1 MKDMKKR
8 PLCALLAL
16 VLILALAPAAMAVS
30 YGAENPPERFS
41 DVKSDNWAYEYIEEM
56 AKRGAINGYPDG
68 TFKPKD
74 QVTRVEFAK
83 ILVVA
88 GGLVVPDDARS
99 SFADVRDGNWG
110 VPYIEVSKPYMT
122 YYKSGGQ
129 LMFKP
134 KEAAVREDI
143 AVAVVKLKGYDTR
156 SADLAML
163 EAMFSDVDTIS
174 EAAKPYVA
182 LAVENKLIS
191 GYTDG
196 TFRGQK
202 TITRAETAAIL
213 WRAFQYGSDD
223 KVVDP
228 TESGKPVE
236 SAQPTA
242 PVEPEKPGESQEPA
256 QPEKKQVDMIDKCAC
271 KSRNYA
277 TVIQSKEKKKIRLGD
292 EVIDH
297 WIRLSKSNWYY
308 TKFSTPNS
316 VVYSL
321 SGEFNTLTL
330 RTYAS
335 YDSIVTIYNNE
346 TQDSVLGTF
355 NVKGGA
361 EPSDHTISINGAV
374 VIWIS
379 AVYDQYA
386 DGNPTENDYVY
397 IYNAYLE

>member
-1 MKDMKKR
+1 MRSIKKR
-8 PLCALLAL
+8 ALSGLLAL
-16 VLILALAPAAMAVS
+16 VVVLALVPAAMAVD

-56 AKRGAINGYPDG
+56 AERGAINGYPDG
-68 TFKPKD
+68 TFKPRN

-88 GGLVVPDDARS
+88 GGLVVPDDAQS

-122 YYKSGGQ
+122 YYKNGDQ
-129 LMFKP
+129 LLFKP

-156 SADLAML
+156 NADLTML

-228 TESGKPVE
+228 AETEKPAE
-236 SAQPTA
+236 SQQPSVPPEPEKPGETQQPVGPTA
-242 PVEPEKPGESQEPA
+242 PVEPEDKGL
-256 QPEKKQVDMIDKCAC
+256 DLIDKCSHGYPIRC
-271 KSRNYA
+271 
-277 TVIQSKEKKKIRLGD
+277 TVVRSQDNKRVKLGSD
-292 EVIDH
+292 VVDH
-297 WIRLSKSNWYY
+297 WIK
-308 TKFSTPNS
+308 
-316 VVYSL
+316 YSATYQEHWIVFNL
-321 SGEFNTLTL
+321 SGEYDTLTL
-330 RTYAS
+330 KACCD
-335 YDSIVTIYNNE
+335 YDTVVTIYNN
-346 TQDSVLGTF
+346 DSREKVLGTF
-355 NVKGGA
+355 EVKADA
-361 EPSDHTISINGAV
+361 EPESHTIAIDGAV
-374 VIWIS
+374 KIRIES
-379 AVYDQYA
+379 LPDRTAAQK
-386 DGNPTENDYVY
+386 PTLDNYLY
-397 IYNAYLE
+397 IYDAKLS